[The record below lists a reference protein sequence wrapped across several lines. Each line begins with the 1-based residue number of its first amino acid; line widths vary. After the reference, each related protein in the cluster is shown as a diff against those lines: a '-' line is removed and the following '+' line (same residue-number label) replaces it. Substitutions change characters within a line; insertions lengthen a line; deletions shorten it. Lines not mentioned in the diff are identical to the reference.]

1 MLMHKPYTGSTAPLA
16 AEPAIL
22 SEQGTSYVD
31 KYPYIC
37 RVQIIKNMNKFLYLA
52 LICVAT
58 CLTACSDDEPS
69 VPSDALSLNMMNE
82 SNGATAISGTDIHI
96 TDADNFSSAR
106 YAIAY
111 LGDKSGFSPTP
122 SLAQTSG
129 EAAVIPGGFYQF
141 IPSRAIDEIAG
152 ASAVPVGTAFINLHV
167 DSWLYDGDKDI
178 SGARVSFAET
188 KATSTALPAWDSE
201 ITVRLRERNDG
212 VELGEYSFPRGCVVD
227 DDVEV
232 SRLYESWL
240 YERLDV
246 TVSDNRLTFANP
258 SYSPGGYALVTAM
271 VRYGS
276 VYTRARIVVT
286 NDDVQ

>member
-1 MLMHKPYTGSTAPLA
+1 MQKL
-16 AEPAIL
+16 
-22 SEQGTSYVD
+22 
-31 KYPYIC
+31 
-37 RVQIIKNMNKFLYLA
+37 LYLA
-52 LICVAT
+52 VICGAT

-111 LGDKSGFSPTP
+111 LGDKSGFSSTP

-152 ASAVPVGTAFINLHV
+152 ASAVPVGTSFINLHV

-188 KATSTALPAWDSE
+188 KAASTALPAWDSE

-212 VELGEYSFPRGCVVD
+212 VEQGEYSFPRGCVID

-246 TVSDNRLTFANP
+246 AVSDNRLTFANP

-286 NDDVQ
+286 NDDVR